1 MSRTLCLAIA
11 LGCLAAAPG
20 CSSCFGSNSC
30 RRPSFMEFQGS
41 GSGCSSGCGLLNNRN
56 QAAPMAAPPCGAP
69 ACAPACDPC
78 AAPAPC
84 CEGGGTVIHAPS
96 AAPVTG
102 EPGTFS

>member
-20 CSSCFGSNSC
+20 CSSCFGNNSC
-30 RRPSFMEFQGS
+30 RRPSFMEFNGD
-41 GSGCSSGCGLLNNRN
+41 GCFNR
-56 QAAPMAAPPCGAP
+56 QKPAPMAAPACGAP

-78 AAPAPC
+78 GAPAPC
-84 CEGGGTVIHAPS
+84 CEGGGTAIS
-96 AAPVTG
+96 APVSAPVVS